1 MELIR
6 KFDRDVMNK
15 IKINNTQYSAHY
27 FKHSDSK
34 LNDNL
39 IHTMNT
45 IHAMSFDDNQLYSQK
60 YLSSDNLRMIR
71 TALTLNTINNT
82 KDIGSQLNKL
92 TFGCNH
98 IFHDSKWLRFSKDNF
113 ICSLKNNVNF
123 VYCNSFNSEDMDDR
137 NLIQFIQKLQ
147 DLNLNVKFVKF
158 DENEEDMEEEYENS
172 SVIWL
177 VIMIEKNEI

>member
-1 MELIR
+1 MELIGE
-6 KFDRDVMNK
+6 FDRDVMNK
-15 IKINNTQYSAHY
+15 IKNNNLQYTAHY

-34 LNDNL
+34 LNNNL
-39 IHTMNT
+39 IDMMCT
-45 IHAMSFDDNQLYSQK
+45 MSFDDNQLYSQK
-60 YLSSDNLRMIR
+60 YLSPDNLRMIR
-71 TALTLNTINNT
+71 TSLALNTINNT
-82 KDIGSQLNKL
+82 KDIDSQLNKL
-92 TFGCNH
+92 TIGCNH

-113 ICSLKNNVNF
+113 ICSLNDNVNF

-147 DLNLNVKFVKF
+147 DLNINVKFVKF

>member
-6 KFDRDVMNK
+6 EFDRDVMDK
-15 IKINNTQYSAHY
+15 IKINNVQYNAHY

-39 IHTMNT
+39 MHTMYR
-45 IHAMSFDDNQLYSQK
+45 MSFDDNELYSQK

-71 TALTLNTINNT
+71 TTLTLNNINNT
-82 KDIGSQLNKL
+82 VDIGSILNKL
-92 TFGCNH
+92 TIGCNH
-98 IFHDSKWLRFSKDNF
+98 IFHDSNWLKFNKDNF
-113 ICSLKNNVNF
+113 ICSLNDNVNF
-123 VYCNSFNSEDMDDR
+123 VYCNSFNSEDMNDR

-147 DLNLNVKFVKF
+147 DLNFSVKFVKF

-172 SVIWL
+172 SVMWL
-177 VIMIEKNEI
+177 VIMIDQEEK